1 MQQALDILTE
11 FAILLPFAVW
21 RKISTEQEE
30 KAFSHLNEAAYTLI
44 TNGRYTVAERVL
56 EFALT
61 LTKVCVPVVLIQRLT
76 INSAS
81 ALRHAGQ
88 IDQAN
93 AVLDGVDWSASSDL
107 FQICMQAVRG
117 NGAEVAKLLPRFA
130 NSSELNAP
138 TFKQWPCFSFIRDDE
153 SVKIAFLETFGV
165 PLSVPASQTPSSET
179 REKDHSESDKS
190 TVH

>member
-1 MQQALDILTE
+1 MAYAL
-11 FAILLPFAVW
+11 
-21 RKISTEQEE
+21 ISN
-30 KAFSHLNEAAYTLI
+30 S
-44 TNGRYTVAERVL
+44 RYVVAERIL
-56 EFALT
+56 EFALS
-61 LTKVCVPVVLIQRLT
+61 LTKVSVPVILIQRLT
-76 INSAS
+76 INRAS
-81 ALRHAGQ
+81 ALRHAGH

-138 TFKQWPCFSFIRDDE
+138 TFKQWPCFSFVRDDE
-153 SVKIAFLETFGV
+153 AVKQAFLETFGT
-165 PLSVPASQTPSSET
+165 PLSVPASQTPASEGSNL
-179 REKDHSESDKS
+179 EGSPLDSS